1 MNMYNIDGL
10 TYTPQTEMGWFTRAM
25 FGGRLVS
32 GGYIRV
38 LTDIKGDELLTMIDL
53 ENKILQIDG
62 KDCAWTPNQI
72 IKLSEK
78 VATIKTYKINLEEC
92 IDTLENKRTNYML
105 SAGANN
111 VELPD
116 ELEDATLTLISIGL
130 SNEIEEMIIG
140 GSVAADPNQ
149 FNGMERILT
158 LSNEAA
164 QRVGA
169 VLTKANVLDEME
181 AVYAL
186 AKEDV
191 LQKEDAGVIVMFC
204 SYNARRLA
212 RMALSVKSNQVMYP
226 LFSLEEGDKRNPKI
240 YYNGVELVPVKGIGK
255 DTLILIETNNAI
267 LTTDLMSDLEQVELG
282 QFPKPNDNKIF
293 IKGRLRL
300 GFVIPFEDE
309 AVISSPQ
316 ITEAQAADDN
326 AGDLRIVPNSLVF
339 SAAGETKTFT
349 VITKDT
355 AATISL
361 SAVPAGFTSVTK
373 GTTTAG
379 VTTVT
384 VVAPANTGNLN
395 PRTGQ
400 VVVTIDGTNRR
411 ATTTLDQHSEE
422 VISIED

>member
-32 GGYIRV
+32 GGYVRV
-38 LTDIKGDELLTMIDL
+38 LTGIKGDELLTMIDL

-111 VELPD
+111 VELPS

-130 SNEIEEMIIG
+130 SNEIEEMLIG
-140 GSVAADPNQ
+140 GSVAANPNE
-149 FNGMERILT
+149 FNGLERTLI

-164 QRVGA
+164 HLVGSTITA
-169 VLTKANVLDEME
+169 ANVLDKIA
-181 AVYAL
+181 AVYGAFT
-186 AKEDV
+186 EDV
-191 LQKEDAGVIVMFC
+191 LQAEDAGNLVIFC
-204 SYNARRLA
+204 SYNTRRLA
-212 RMALSVKSNQVMYP
+212 RTALSVLTNQVLYP
-226 LFSLEEGDKRNPKI
+226 LFSMNDTDKRNPQI
-240 YYNGVELVPVKGIGK
+240 FYNSIELVPVKGIGK
-255 DTLILIETNNAI
+255 DTLIGIETKNFI
-267 LTTDLMSDLEQVELG
+267 LTTDLEGDLENVELG
-282 QFPKPNDNKIF
+282 QFPKPNDNKVF

-300 GFVIPFEDE
+300 GCVIPFEGE
-309 AVISSPQ
+309 AVIMATA
-316 ITEAQAADDN
+316 ITVAQAADDN
-326 AGDLRIVPNSLVF
+326 SGELRLVPNSLVF
-339 SAAGETKTFT
+339 SAAGETKTAT

-355 AATISL
+355 TATISI
-361 SAVPAGFTSVTK
+361 SSNPAGFTITK

-379 VTTVT
+379 VTTLSI
-384 VVAPANTGNLN
+384 VATANTGNLA

-400 VVVTIDGTNRR
+400 IVVTIDDTNRR
-411 ATTTLDQHSEE
+411 GNVTLDQHNEE
-422 VISIED
+422 VIEIED

>member
-32 GGYIRV
+32 GGYINV
-38 LTDIKGDELLTMIDL
+38 LTGIKGDEILTMIDL

-111 VELPD
+111 TELPD
-116 ELEDATLTLISIGL
+116 ELENATLTLISIGL

-140 GSVAADPNQ
+140 GSVAANPNE
-149 FNGMERILT
+149 FNGMERQLL

-164 QRVGA
+164 KLVGSTITA
-169 VLTKANVLDEME
+169 ANVLQKIA
-181 AVYAL
+181 AVYGAFT
-186 AKEDV
+186 EDV
-191 LQKEDAGVIVMFC
+191 LQSEDNELLLVYC
-204 SYNARRLA
+204 SYNTRRLA
-212 RMALSVKSNQVMYP
+212 REALAEKTNQVMYP
-226 LFSLEEGDKRNPKI
+226 LFSLGETDKKNPQI
-240 YYNGVELVPVKGIGK
+240 YYNGVELVAVKGINK
-255 DTLILIETNNAI
+255 DCLIGIAKNNAF
-267 LTTDLMSDLEQVELG
+267 LTTDLESDLENVELG
-282 QFPKPNDNKIF
+282 QFPKPNDNKVF

-300 GFVIPFEDE
+300 GFVIPFENE
-309 AVISSPQ
+309 AVIMHPS
-316 ITEAQAADDN
+316 ITEAVAADDN
-326 AGDLRIVPNSLVF
+326 AGDLRLVPNSLVF
-339 SAAGETKTFT
+339 SAAGEVKTAT

-355 AATISL
+355 AAVISI
-361 SAVPAGFTSVTK
+361 SANPAGFTIVK

-379 VTTVT
+379 VTTLT
-384 VVAPANTGNLN
+384 ITATANTGNLA

-400 VVVTIDGTNRR
+400 IVVSIDDTNRR
-411 ATTTLDQHSEE
+411 GNITLDQHNEE
-422 VISIED
+422 VIEIED